1 MLSFRK
7 KEKQLSSKY
16 QRILAEFS
24 RTLILII
31 DLKELVHTISVKI
44 RKVFDVNNVVILV
57 LSSNDRDYRVME
69 PTNLTDCRPLSPHE
83 RFILWMR
90 KNEVYLSISQN
101 PKIFNFFDAEERNFL
116 KTVNAELCF
125 PLIARNQLVGVLILS
140 RRDEFDFTQDE
151 IELLD
156 NIAREAALAI
166 ENARLHEKEKLRLKQ
181 YYEQDKLTSLGK
193 LSTAVAHEI
202 KNPLASI
209 KGLARIME
217 KELKDNDVKKKHLG
231 VIISEVDRLD
241 NIVNQLTNFAKP
253 ISPKFQFIYV
263 EPIIAEVVD
272 LLRMKS
278 TRSNIKIIYESE
290 PNLPYIYADGSTL
303 KQAFLNVGLNALESM
318 PNGGNLTVKVATDK
332 DSILVHFIDNGV
344 GIKGE
349 DINKIFD
356 PFFTTK
362 EKGTGLGLPI
372 VKKIMDKHAGKIKVE
387 STPGKGTNVTIS
399 LPIK

>member
-1 MLSFRK
+1 
-7 KEKQLSSKY
+7 
-16 QRILAEFS
+16 
-24 RTLILII
+24 
-31 DLKELVHTISVKI
+31 
-44 RKVFDVNNVVILV
+44 
-57 LSSNDRDYRVME
+57 
-69 PTNLTDCRPLSPHE
+69 
-83 RFILWMR
+83 MR
-90 KNEVYLSISQN
+90 KNELYLSISQN

-116 KTVNAELCF
+116 KTINAELCF
-125 PLIARNQLVGVLILS
+125 PLIARNQLVGILILS
-140 RRDEFDFTQDE
+140 RRDGFDFTQDE

-156 NIAREAALAI
+156 NIIPEAALAI

-181 YYEQDKLTSLGK
+181 YYEQDKLASLGK

-217 KELKDNDVKKKHLG
+217 KDLKDNNVNKKHLG
-231 VIISEVDRLD
+231 VIISEVDRLN

-253 ISPKFQFIYV
+253 ILTKFQFINV
-263 EPIIAEVVD
+263 EPIIGEVVD

-278 TRSNIKIIYESE
+278 SRSNIKIIHESE
-290 PNLPYIYADGSTL
+290 PNLPPIYADGANL

-318 PNGGNLTVKVATDK
+318 PNGGNLMIKVATDK

-344 GIKGE
+344 GIQKQV
-349 DINKIFD
+349 INKIFD

-372 VKKIMDKHAGKIKVE
+372 VKKIIDKHEGKIKVE
-387 STPGKGTNVTIS
+387 STPGKGTDVMIS
-399 LPIK
+399 LPIKQEGRRGQRGLNKAS